1 MSRCILLFTMDECR
15 YDALSCYGGRAIA
28 TPHMD
33 ALAAS
38 GIRFDRALTPSP
50 VCLPARCAL
59 LSGQYPH
66 RTGMVSNTV
75 DRLLAPETPNLFNLA
90 KSAGW
95 TTALTGK
102 CHFTATPYAQLT
114 YGKPFDGEAIRDYLL
129 SLGLD
134 HLALCDG
141 KVGTFWFWDE
151 YSRGLKE
158 AGLFEKV
165 AFHGQP
171 AQALLFPGPEEWHTD
186 AWTGRQAVEYLE
198 AHDAERPLLLWV
210 SFPGPHYPHDPPRRY
225 LDRVDESQ
233 LPLLRWR
240 EGEFDGGD
248 KAHCRSF
255 RRPLEEEAPPARCE
269 GGSNPGGSSRY
280 TDDEWKEIQRH
291 YLANV
296 ALIDDAVGEVLAA
309 AREKFG
315 ANLDVILTSDHG
327 DMMGAHRLWGKGFCA
342 YEEVIKVPF
351 LASGPVFVGHAA
363 QGQPSDA
370 RVSLL
375 DILPTVC
382 RMVGVEVPARC
393 DGRDLRQSLADG
405 GHELLFS
412 FHAGLLIADDG
423 RWRLSI
429 NQVSGTV
436 ELYDLEKD
444 PGEYENLAHVPEGQA
459 VRCRLERAALEHLM
473 TAALDPAQPPIASVN
488 SFLRLESLKPKFSVN
503 ESSFSERV

>member
-1 MSRCILLFTMDECR
+1 MPTCVLLITMDECR
-15 YDALSCYGGRAIA
+15 FDALSCYGGRAIA

-38 GIRFDRALTPSP
+38 GVRFDRALTPSP

-66 RTGMVSNTV
+66 RTGMISNTV
-75 DRLLAPETPNLFNLA
+75 HRLLAPGTPNLFNLA

-95 TTALTGK
+95 TTAMAGK
-102 CHFTATPYAQLT
+102 CHFTATPYDRLT
-114 YGKPFDGEAIRDYLL
+114 YGKPLPGEAIRGYLL
-129 SLGLD
+129 SLGMD
-134 HLALCDG
+134 HLDLCDD

-151 YSRGLKE
+151 YSTGLKE
-158 AGLFEKV
+158 AGLFDQV
-165 AFHGQP
+165 AFPGQP
-171 AQALLFPGPEEWHTD
+171 SHARIFTGPDEWHPDT
-186 AWTGRQAVEYLE
+186 WTGRKAVERIE
-198 AHDAERPLLLWV
+198 AHGIDLPLLLWV

-255 RRPLEEEAPPARCE
+255 RRPMEDKHPPVLCE
-269 GGSNPGGSSRY
+269 GGGNPGGSSRF
-280 TDDEWKEIQRH
+280 TDAEWREIQRH

-296 ALIDDAVGEVLAA
+296 ALIDDAVGGVLAA
-309 AREKFG
+309 ARGKFG
-315 ANLDVILTSDHG
+315 ENLDVVLTADHG
-327 DMMGAHRLWGKGFCA
+327 DMMGAHRLWGKNFCA
-342 YEEVIKVPF
+342 YEEVLKVPF
-351 LASGPVFVGHAA
+351 LAAGPGFVRSPNPG
-363 QGQPSDA
+363 GSSDA

-382 RMVGVEVPARC
+382 RIAGVEAPARC
-393 DGRDLRQSLADG
+393 DGRDLGQSLADG
-405 GHELLFS
+405 GHQMLFS

-429 NQVSGTV
+429 NQIAGTV
-436 ELYDLEKD
+436 ELYDLEND
-444 PGEYENLAHVPEGQA
+444 PCEYVNLAHAAEGEA
-459 VRCRLERAALEHLM
+459 ARIRLERAALDHLM
-473 TAALDPAQPPIASVN
+473 AATLDAGQPPLSAVN
-488 SFLRLESLKPKFSVN
+488 SFLPLPPKP
-503 ESSFSERV
+503 ER